1 MSIKYD
7 KENKLWSNS
16 KRIPLHQLETSM
28 GQWIWDSLLLHGPKI
43 AQVKIKPFFFC
54 FFFDFVATNFNVTVS
69 TQINDDS
76 GVQLTFDEVRLK
88 ATRAAQ
94 NLQKRGLERRQFFG
108 IMASNTDDLLPIF
121 LASIGLGCPHIPL
134 RPLLTKDEMSRI
146 LKKTKPD
153 IIFCDINTHAKLRE
167 ALFESQLNPKLFLCG
182 RGHVDGIESAEN
194 LFVET
199 GDECSF
205 V

>member
-16 KRIPLHQLETSM
+16 MRIPMNELETSL
-28 GQWIWDSLLLHGPKI
+28 GQWIWDSMLLHGPKI
-43 AQVKIKPFFFC
+43 AQVSLIKKNYRFF
-54 FFFDFVATNFNVTVS
+54 AKNLNVTTS
-69 TQINDDS
+69 AQINDDN
-76 GVQLTFDEVRLK
+76 GVQLTFDEVRLR

-94 NLQKRGLERRQFFG
+94 NLQKRGLQRRQFFG
-108 IMASNTDDLLPIF
+108 IIASNTDDLLPIF
-121 LASIGLGCPHIPL
+121 LASIGLGCPNVPL
-134 RPLLTKDEMSRI
+134 RPLLTKDEMARI

-153 IIFCDINTHAKLRE
+153 IIFCDIDTHAKLRE
-167 ALFESQLNPKLFLCG
+167 ALFESHLNPKLFLCG
-182 RGHVDGIESAEN
+182 RGHVDGIESVEN
-194 LFVET
+194 LFIET